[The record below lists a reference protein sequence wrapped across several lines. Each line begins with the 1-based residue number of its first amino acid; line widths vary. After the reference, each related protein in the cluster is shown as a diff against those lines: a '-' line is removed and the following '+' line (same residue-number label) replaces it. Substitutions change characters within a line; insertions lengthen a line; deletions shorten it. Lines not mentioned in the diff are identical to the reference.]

1 MTDLKSRLAQIP
13 PERLRILAQQLKKSG
28 PASGAI
34 QRQPRTSN
42 RFPAALAQER
52 LWFLAQLSP
61 GVPECYH
68 DLEHRQPVPAR
79 HPDGE
84 QDAIKTLAAEISGSW
99 PFVACRTR

>member
-61 GVPECYH
+61 GN
-68 DLEHRQPVPAR
+68 PAYNNVFAFRFRMRVNVEAMEKAFNELVRR
-79 HPDGE
+79 HE
-84 QDAIKTLAAEISGSW
+84 AL
-99 PFVACRTR
+99 RTT